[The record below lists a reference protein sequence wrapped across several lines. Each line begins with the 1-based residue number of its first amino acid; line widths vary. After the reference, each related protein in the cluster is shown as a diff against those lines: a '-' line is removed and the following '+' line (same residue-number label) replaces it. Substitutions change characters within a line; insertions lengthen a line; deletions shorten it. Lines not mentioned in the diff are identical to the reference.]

1 MKISI
6 TNIQFSIEHEL
17 DEYIYEHDKIDLL
30 NQIIMYA
37 SDKKHEIK
45 RGKK

>member
-17 DEYIYEHDKIDLL
+17 DEYSYEHDKIELIDKL
-30 NQIIMYA
+30 IIYL
-37 SDKKHEIK
+37 SNKKHEIK